1 MRDDALGILEAG
13 VLKMP
18 LTIIFIVSQPY
29 LMVVSK
35 AKDPVTFSSPLVPRR
50 GFDDGC

>member
-1 MRDDALGILEAG
+1 MREDMLGILEAG

-29 LMVVSK
+29 LMAVSK
-35 AKDPVTFSSPLVPRR
+35 AKDLV
-50 GFDDGC
+50 